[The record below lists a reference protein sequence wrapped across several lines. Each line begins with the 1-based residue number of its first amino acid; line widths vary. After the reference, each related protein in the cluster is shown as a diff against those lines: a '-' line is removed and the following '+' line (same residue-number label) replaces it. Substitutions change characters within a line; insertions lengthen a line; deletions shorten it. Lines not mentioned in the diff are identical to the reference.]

1 MTKFKDLLQNQSFNR
16 AIEFPSVSVTH
27 KRHTLELKFDS
38 KDFLVAAG
46 YTGPLDPWLSSLCH
60 LITDKSL
67 TELLAM
73 SMKAWDDNFQNDE
86 LYWELK
92 TEEAGKILFS
102 PLELLHSA
110 LDVFRGREYLYQDAS
125 PLVCRCFGV
134 RENDILDHLQ
144 KEAVPTLETLAT
156 ASKAGMGCRSC
167 VPQLKRWLVLKDA
180 DSSTRHF
187 KNIPFA
193 DWLIRIDEK
202 LATFPAATEW
212 KFEVQKIKGQQVFIS
227 FDKEVSQRE
236 EEAMGIELQRFL
248 GSAVDSD
255 LGFFIKRLRHF
266 SNARG

>member
-1 MTKFKDLLQNQSFNR
+1 MTKFKDLLSSQSFNR
-16 AIEFPSVSVTH
+16 SIEFPSVSVTH
-27 KRHTLELKFDS
+27 KKHTLELKFDS
-38 KDFLVAAG
+38 KDVLVSCG
-46 YTGPLDPWLSSLCH
+46 YTGSPDPWLSSLCL

-67 TELLAM
+67 TELLVM
-73 SMKAWDDNFQNDE
+73 SMETWDKYFQNDE
-86 LYWELK
+86 LYWEFK
-92 TEEAGKILFS
+92 TEESEKLLFA
-102 PLELLHSA
+102 PLEMLHAA
-110 LDVFRGREYLYQDAS
+110 LDIFRGREYLYQEAS

-180 DSSTRHF
+180 DSSSRHF

-202 LATFPAATEW
+202 LASFPAASDW

-227 FDKEVSQRE
+227 YDKEVSQRE
-236 EEAMGIELQRFL
+236 EEAMGLEIQRFL